1 MSDRNSA
8 EVFSKFFDK
17 LATDPTKQHK
27 KWAKEIF
34 ADTRHYD
41 FSTEQM
47 ECDKALIA
55 LGLAERKPDPSE
67 PGEQMIVY
75 HEPWLDEEK

>member
-17 LATDPTKQHK
+17 LATDPTEQHK

-34 ADTRHYD
+34 AETRGYD
-41 FSTEQM
+41 FTTDQM
-47 ECDKALIA
+47 ECDKSLIA
-55 LGLAERKPDPSE
+55 LGLAERKPDPDE
-67 PGEQMIVY
+67 PDETMIVY
-75 HEPWLDEEK
+75 HEPWHEGGR